1 MESTLDRVKINKA
14 GEDLIDKAQQMY
26 ESLGRVKNL
35 IEGSKSYF
43 DSEAGN
49 SLRTKFNTSAE
60 KFEEFKTFYNTYGE
74 FLKTFSDNVQ
84 RYENAVKETVDGIPS
99 L

>member
-1 MESTLDRVKINKA
+1 MESKLDRPKITSA
-14 GEDLIDKAQQMY
+14 GEDLITDVQKMY

-49 SLRTKFNTSAE
+49 
-60 KFEEFKTFYNTYGE
+60 
-74 FLKTFSDNVQ
+74 
-84 RYENAVKETVDGIPS
+84 
-99 L
+99 